1 MAPYDEFDAYEAW
14 DGVFWLERQS
24 SLLMKMNLYNYPM
37 KSVRV
42 TVFPYRVEIQELR
55 RMQVIEVEF
64 EWTIDVQN
72 KLKEIKKNKLKEKEE
87 LSTTLLSI
95 QSEYDSCV
103 TDCKEL
109 TEREELI
116 NFIEDHATVF
126 AAFGP
131 KR

>member
-1 MAPYDEFDAYEAW
+1 
-14 DGVFWLERQS
+14 
-24 SLLMKMNLYNYPM
+24 MNLYNYPM